1 MKLKEIKRD
10 KHGLI
15 SGGSVNYIFNE
26 DGFIDWRKMIK
37 VEHLVPNL
45 QKTSERDVT
54 KLKDTELII
63 PVSYTHLT
71 LPTKA

>member
-10 KHGLI
+10 KNGLI
-15 SGGSVNYIFNE
+15 SGDSVNYVFNE

-37 VEHLVPNL
+37 TEHLVPNL

-63 PVSYTHLT
+63 LI
-71 LPTKA
+71 A